1 MATSSRD
8 PSHLSALLGEAE
20 PRARGDSGEAGKAV
34 ETCGDIDM
42 RIARDGTW
50 FYHGSPITRK
60 PLVQLFATVLRRE
73 GDGEFYLVTPVERC
87 AVTVDDAPFVAVEVT
102 PEGRGEDQILTF
114 RTNLDETVTADSEH
128 PIRIAYQPT
137 TGEPAPYI
145 LVRDRLEAL
154 VARPVYYELVE
165 LSVEEREGDNFVYG
179 VWSCGLFFEIG
190 RVPDAAPSP

>member
-1 MATSSRD
+1 M
-8 PSHLSALLGEAE
+8 EA
-20 PRARGDSGEAGKAV
+20 
-34 ETCGDIDM
+34 CGDIDM

-50 FYHGSPITRK
+50 FYHGSPITRR

-73 GDGEFYLVTPVERC
+73 GDGEFFLVTPVERC

-128 PIRIAYQPT
+128 PIRIVYQPT

-179 VWSCGLFFEIG
+179 VWSSGSFFEIG